1 MSISNGLKLIMH
13 NPLRKMF
20 QITRQA
26 GAAWLLIM
34 ILLFSS
40 SCGTI
45 DISQPT
51 PTPIA
56 DLTIDPIFRE
66 FYSHLGGEQVLGAPI
81 SAVLTEGAARIQFVQ
96 KAKMVFDP
104 SRSIRQ
110 RFTLAPL
117 GVEMGVNEPAV
128 LPPEQ
133 PGFRYNG
140 GHVIGPEFLPLY
152 EKLGPYMSGKPL
164 TEVRYNPIRRRHEQ
178 FFESVGFYR
187 LEGSDQVHLLNYGV
201 WACESELCPNNPGS
215 GSSDADIDQFK
226 PIDPTFVQ
234 FVNQMG
240 ADFTGFAISQPYVN
254 SDGNWEQIFENV
266 VLQANS
272 PNDPTSVTI
281 RPLTERLNIPPDPPR
296 EKSSEPDWQF
306 YGQDGERGY
315 DIPDYFWQFLK
326 THGGLELSGP
336 PVTHLSPLDGAVLHQ
351 CFENLCLMYDQQ
363 APPPGRVRP
372 EPIGYS
378 YKTLYHRPEP
388 AAVQGQPRSDLQVSV
403 WERFPYVSP
412 GHEQEVGISVMRNN
426 LPLAGVQPT
435 LVLTLLD
442 GNEMAVPMPVTDDG
456 GHSSLRLA
464 PIQGPSGSLVQ
475 YEICLPLPVE
485 QETCKEDSF
494 VLWNTP

>member
-1 MSISNGLKLIMH
+1 MH
-13 NPLRKMF
+13 NPLRELS
-20 QITRQA
+20 QITRRA
-26 GAAWLLIM
+26 GVPWLLITM
-34 ILLFSS
+34 MLFCT
-40 SCGTI
+40 SCGSI
-45 DISQPT
+45 QPSQPT

-56 DLTIDPIFRE
+56 TLTIDPVFRE
-66 FYSHLGGEQVLGAPI
+66 FYRHLGGEEVLGSPI
-81 SAVLTEGAARIQFVQ
+81 STAITEGAARIQFVQ

-133 PGFRYNG
+133 PGFRYDG
-140 GHVIGPEFLPLY
+140 GHVIGPEFLTLY

-187 LEGSDQVHLLNYGV
+187 LEGSDQVQLLDYGV
-201 WACESELCPNNPGS
+201 WACDDPLCSKIPGLD
-215 GSSDADIDQFK
+215 SSDADIDQFK
-226 PIDPTFVQ
+226 PIDATFVP
-234 FVNQMG
+234 FVKQWG

-272 PNDPTSVTI
+272 PNDPTSVNI
-281 RPLTERLNIPPDPPR
+281 RPLTQRLNIPPDLPR
-296 EKSSEPDWQF
+296 QRGDQPEQQF
-306 YGQDGERGY
+306 YVQDEERGY
-315 DIPDYFWQFLK
+315 EIPDYFWQFLEI
-326 THGGLELSGP
+326 HGGFELSGP
-336 PVTHLSPLDGAVLHQ
+336 PLTHLSPLDGAVLHQ
-351 CFENLCLMYDQQ
+351 CFENLCLMYDPQ

-378 YKTLYHRPEP
+378 YKTLYHSPEQTD
-388 AAVQGQPRSDLQVSV
+388 VQGQPLSDFQMSV

-412 GHEQEVGISVMRNN
+412 GQEQEVGVSVMRNN

-442 GNEMAVPMPVTDDG
+442 GNEMAVPMPATNAE

-475 YEICLPLPVE
+475 YEICLPLPAE